1 VLSACFW
8 FYRTN
13 FVCIYIYFIKTEVL
27 HRERMYTPI
36 RCNTGSAGQ
45 VEYGAATGIIP
56 PFVKGC
62 STMKKRLK
70 SAAAVLLAVCM
81 AIGFAVPA
89 RADEVSGTAA
99 ETSGVFTEYAG
110 EDPYEPLDE
119 SVPAL
124 ASGVSEVSAK
134 SAVLLEIST
143 GRLLF
148 EQNPDERL
156 APASITKIM
165 SLLLVMEAFDKGNFA
180 LDTQVSASEYACSMG
195 GSQIWLEPGET
206 MTVDELLKAAF
217 IASAND
223 ATVALAELVAGTEEA
238 FVAKM
243 NARAI
248 ELGMQNTTFVNA
260 TGLDAEGH
268 LTTARDVAL
277 MSAELLRHELVKNYS
292 TVWMDSLRGGQ
303 SELVNTN
310 KLIRFYEGATGL
322 KTGTT
327 STAGHCL
334 SASAARNGM
343 ELVAVVM
350 GSENSK
356 DRFNAAR
363 QLLDYGFASY
373 ARVEISPAEELLQ
386 NVPVSGGTA
395 ESVSVTFGAPLSL
408 LVSKGREGE
417 IVQDCSMVE
426 AVEAP
431 VGAGQKL
438 GEIVLTLDGEELGRI
453 ELTAGES
460 VEKMSFFAALSRL
473 LQSLF
478 AL

>member
-1 VLSACFW
+1 
-8 FYRTN
+8 
-13 FVCIYIYFIKTEVL
+13 
-27 HRERMYTPI
+27 MPPI
-36 RCNTGSAGQ
+36 
-45 VEYGAATGIIP
+45 
-56 PFVKGC
+56 VKGC

-81 AIGFAVPA
+81 TVGLAVTA
-89 RADEVSGTAA
+89 RADDVAGTAA
-99 ETSGVFTEYAG
+99 ETPGVATEYAG

-124 ASGVSEVSAK
+124 ASGMSEVAARA
-134 SAVLLEIST
+134 AVLMEVST

-165 SLLLVMEAFDKGNFA
+165 SLLLVMEALDKGSFT

-206 MTVDELLKAAF
+206 MTVNELLKAAF

-243 NARAI
+243 NTRAI
-248 ELGMQNTTFVNA
+248 ELGMHNTTFVNA

-268 LTTARDVAL
+268 LTTARDVAI
-277 MSAELLRHELVKNYS
+277 MSAELLRHDLVKNYS

-327 STAGHCL
+327 STARHCL

-350 GSENSK
+350 GAENSK
-356 DRFNAAR
+356 DRFNSAR

-373 ARVEISPAEELLQ
+373 ARVEVSPDEALLQ
-386 NVPVSGGTA
+386 NIRVTGGRA
-395 ESVSVTFGAPLSL
+395 ESVPISFGAPLSL
-408 LVSKGREGE
+408 LVPKGREGE
-417 IVQDCSMVE
+417 IEQNCSVE
-426 AVEAP
+426 EVVEAP
-431 VGAGQKL
+431 VEAGQKL
-438 GEIVLTLDGEELGRI
+438 GEIIFTLGGEELGRI
-453 ELTAGES
+453 LLTAEQG

>member
-1 VLSACFW
+1 MS
-8 FYRTN
+8 
-13 FVCIYIYFIKTEVL
+13 K
-27 HRERMYTPI
+27 H
-36 RCNTGSAGQ
+36 
-45 VEYGAATGIIP
+45 
-56 PFVKGC
+56 
-62 STMKKRLK
+62 LK
-70 SAAAVLLAVCM
+70 SAAAVFLAVCM
-81 AIGFAVPA
+81 AAGLSVSA
-89 RADEVSGTAA
+89 RADDVSGTAA
-99 ETSGVFTEYAG
+99 EVPGVATEYAG

-124 ASGVSEVSAK
+124 ANGMSEVAAQ
-134 SAVLLEIST
+134 SAVLVEVST
-143 GRLLF
+143 GRVLF

-165 SLLLVMEAFDKGNFA
+165 SLLLVMEALDTGSFS

-206 MTVDELLKAAF
+206 MTVDELLKASF

-243 NARAI
+243 NQRAA

-260 TGLDAEGH
+260 TGLDANGH
-268 LTTARDVAL
+268 LTTARDVAT
-277 MSAELLRHELVKNYS
+277 MSVELLRHELVKKYS

-310 KLIRFYEGATGL
+310 KLVRFYEGATGL

-327 STAGHCL
+327 STARHCL
-334 SASAARNGM
+334 SASAVRNGM

-356 DRFNAAR
+356 DRFNSAR
-363 QLLDYGFASY
+363 QLLDYGFAGY
-373 ARVEISPAEELLQ
+373 ERVTFSPDAKLLQ
-386 NVPVSGGTA
+386 NVRVTKGTA
-395 ESVSVTFGAPLSL
+395 ESVPVTFDAPLSL
-408 LVSKGREGE
+408 LIAKGRAGE
-417 IVQDCSMVE
+417 ILQSCSLEEEV
-426 AVEAP
+426 AAP
-431 VGAGQKL
+431 VEAGQKL
-438 GEIVLTLDGEELGRI
+438 GEIVVTLDGEELGRI
-453 ELTAGES
+453 ALTAGEA